1 MPDPDLTLPATFGDP
16 QFERFLES
24 KLDDHFGEQAE
35 WRMQACL
42 DGCRHV
48 LEYGSG
54 TEAAN
59 ELAFNL
65 AKAAAHWRRLAEDRR
80 TGELV
85 AVDDV
90 ELVEAD
96 P

>member
-1 MPDPDLTLPATFGDP
+1 MVDPDLTLPATFGDP

-24 KLDDHFGEQAE
+24 KLDDRFADQAE
-35 WRMQACL
+35 ARMQACL
-42 DGCRHV
+42 DGCRCVMEH
-48 LEYGSG
+48 GSG

-59 ELAFNL
+59 LLAFDL

-80 TGELV
+80 TGELII
-85 AVDDV
+85 VDGV
-90 ELVEAD
+90 ELVEA